1 MKRILVPT
9 DFSRVANNAL
19 KYAIELAGAF
29 KAELYLYHVYHIHKV
44 DYNPYLPEDEQ
55 PFKKQVERQMEL
67 TKLKFEEDI
76 ARKGLSVHTIVD
88 QDSIFFL
95 FKNKIKNLGI
105 DLVVMGSKGA
115 SGLERVVF
123 GSVAANVME
132 IAEIPVLVVPPGCTF
147 HPIDHIVLAIDH
159 REVKPD
165 VLSPVRKLALKY
177 GATVTMLNVKKDP
190 DRKSRQMEDI
200 YLDGVET
207 IYREVPVSQNI
218 NETINAFME
227 EEGCDLLCMIRREK
241 GFFESLFQK
250 SITKA
255 QVHDSRSPLLVL
267 PESNK

>member
-19 KYAIELAGAF
+19 KYAIEIAGDF
-29 KAELYLYHVYHIHKV
+29 NAELYLYHVYHIHKV

-76 ARKGLSVHTIVD
+76 KRKGLAIHTIVD

-115 SGLERVVF
+115 SGLERIVF

-147 HPIDHIVLAIDH
+147 RPVDHMVLAIDR
-159 REVKPD
+159 REVRPD
-165 VLSPVRKLALKY
+165 VLAPVRKLAKKY
-177 GATVTMLNVKKDP
+177 GAKVTMLNVKKDP
-190 DRKSRQMEDI
+190 NGTPPPMADI
-200 YLDGVET
+200 HLDDVET

-218 NETINAFME
+218 NETINEFME

-241 GFFESLFQK
+241 GFFESVFQR

-255 QVHDSRSPLLVL
+255 QVHNSRGPLLVL
-267 PESNK
+267 PDV